1 MSLSHTT
8 QGVVPNGTALL
19 GRAAWAKR
27 TNSNNTYRVQ
37 KLSAREPLI
46 ASTIAYIFLHFLPSS
61 REFTAEEP
69 NFCHAAYLKTKGE
82 ERKPAADRDSL
93 VSIAGQNLQIIRDG
107 TASPVQIIRGGTVQI
122 IRGFV
127 LLSIFSRDS

>member
-61 REFTAEEP
+61 REFTAVEP

-82 ERKPAADRDSL
+82 ERKPAADSWPKSPDNQRWY
-93 VSIAGQNLQIIRDG
+93 SISNPDNQRWYSPDNQRLSTSITYHLQHLQSW
-107 TASPVQIIRGGTVQI
+107 TP
-122 IRGFV
+122 
-127 LLSIFSRDS
+127 